1 MNSQRRVNRESTRGF
16 SSRRSSKNRCWRGSF
31 QRSTDQFGR
40 PVLAWA
46 GLTTLRSSAPRIV
59 SRRSVRHIDAMSDE
73 DKPSPF
79 FDSLA
84 AAQSGDREA
93 FARLYSERENRLRRI
108 LLFRLDRRI
117 AGRVDVDDILQ
128 EVYLAAEQRLASF
141 EGDSEESFFVWMRL
155 VANQVMIDV
164 HRRHVAAQ
172 SRDVRREMRP
182 SQLRQQQTTTLAMS
196 SFLVAGMTSPSS
208 VFKREDRAERLHQA
222 ITSLSTLDQEVLALR
237 HFEELSNLEV
247 AEALDL
253 SEQAASVRYVRALAR
268 LKKELESRF
277 GEGAAELL

>member
-1 MNSQRRVNRESTRGF
+1 MSLCADRSAIDADYAVFESM
-16 SSRRSSKNRCWRGSF
+16 
-31 QRSTDQFGR
+31 
-40 PVLAWA
+40 
-46 GLTTLRSSAPRIV
+46 RIV
-59 SRRSVRHIDAMSDE
+59 SARPVRHSGHMPDE
-73 DKPSPF
+73 ELSTDFHST
-79 FDSLA
+79 LA
-84 AAQSGDREA
+84 SALAGDRDA
-93 FARLYSERENRLRRI
+93 FAHLYKERESRLRRI

-141 EGDSEESFFVWMRL
+141 EGDTEESFFVWLRL

-164 HRRHVAAQ
+164 HRRHVGAQ
-172 SRDVRREMRP
+172 ARDVRREMRA
-182 SQLRQQQTTTLAMS
+182 SQLRHQQTTTLAMS

-222 ITSLSTLDQEVLALR
+222 ISSLSPLDQEVLALR

-253 SEQAASVRYVRALAR
+253 SEQAASVRYIRALSR
-268 LKKELESRF
+268 LRKELESRF
-277 GEGAAELL
+277 GPGASELL